1 MRKRIILLAALAAVL
16 VTVGSSAVAAP
27 DVRGLLKRT
36 GPRGLAVTLNDK
48 GCEMALKLARQS
60 ELIVYV
66 QLASAKD
73 LPAAQAAA
81 VRAKM
86 YGTRIY
92 VEAGKLS
99 RIHLAENLADLV
111 YAKSEAGV
119 SLAEM
124 RRVLRPGGTLVVADK
139 IASKRP
145 PAGMDEWT
153 HPYHGPDNNP
163 QTTDRIARWP
173 YLTRFMGKPFYG
185 AMPQVTVIAGGRI
198 FKLFGHFTSKRRE
211 WPYLHKVI
219 AINAYNGTVLWQ
231 RDLKKGFAIHRNTVV
246 ATDDTLYLADDT
258 SCKLIDPATGKIKG
272 EISPPASKVGGKC
285 WKWMAIDNGV
295 MYAMIGGPEM
305 LNENV
310 RGAHHGK
317 GWGWGGMGKAYG
329 GRNPD
334 PTKYPWGFGR
344 HIVAIDLD
352 TKEVKWVHKE
362 DELIDGRAIAMR
374 EGRIYYYCHEKHLVC
389 LDVAKG
395 DVVWKSTDERLLE
408 AIGPHYKAQF
418 AKTGFSSSVYMKAGD
433 KALYFA
439 GPQRTKLVA
448 ASTADGSLLWWKP
461 DGNKQLVLRKEG
473 LYAMGHGRA
482 RSQRYDPLTGKL
494 LKAYKFSRVSCTR
507 ATGSIDSI
515 FVRGQS
521 TFRLDIASDQ
531 PRLITPMRPPCT
543 DGVMIAHG
551 LLYWGPWMCDCNN
564 QLVGNIALGPAGDY
578 KHATKAVPAER
589 LERAPLRV
597 NGAEPTMIKIQAD
610 DWPTYRKDSHRS
622 SGTTVSVPAKVRPR
636 WTFTPDISA
645 TATAPVTAA
654 GMIFVGDSAGA
665 VRAINAK
672 TGNRVWKF
680 LTGGAITFPPTIYK
694 GYAYVGSADGWVYCL
709 VAADG
714 QLVWR
719 FRAAPIQRKIPVY
732 GKLYSNWPVASGV
745 LVEDGVAYFA
755 AGISNFDG
763 THVYALDAVTGE
775 MKWQNNTSGNLNPA
789 NEGGVGVQGCLLL
802 HKGKLHLAG
811 GNNVSPA
818 VYDAKTGKCSSK
830 VPHLWAAGKW
840 GFELFRGRDLYL
852 TGDRVQA
859 SGQKLYSPV
868 VDLDRPFPTP
878 NWIMQSFA
886 GDVLVARKYGRNGRK
901 FRRLPAGTDPTQAEK
916 QKVKPLW
923 ERHVFRKVHGVVVA
937 GNAVLFLGHMIDKED
952 NITTVAV
959 KAVNPADGKDLWQQ
973 VLPGPTVP
981 WGIAVDAAGQIIT
994 THRDGKVVCIGAAR

>member
-1 MRKRIILLAALAAVL
+1 M
-16 VTVGSSAVAAP
+16 AAP

-36 GPRGLAVTLNDK
+36 GLRGLAVTLNDK

-111 YAKSEAGV
+111 YAKSDAGV
-119 SLAEM
+119 SLDEM

-139 IASKRP
+139 IASKGP
-145 PAGMDEWT
+145 PAGMGDWS

-163 QTTDRIARWP
+163 QSADRLARWP
-173 YLTRFMGKPFYG
+173 YLTRFMAEPWYA
-185 AMPQVTVIAGGRI
+185 AMPQVSVAAGGRI

-211 WPYLHKVI
+211 WPYLHKMI
-219 AINAYNGTVLWQ
+219 AINAFNGTILWQ

-246 ATDDTLYLADDT
+246 ATAKVLYLADDT
-258 SCKLIDPATGKIKG
+258 SCKLIDPATGKIIG

-295 MYAMIGGPEM
+295 LYAMLGGPEM
-305 LNENV
+305 LNEEV
-310 RGAHHGK
+310 RGGHHGR

-329 GRNPD
+329 GKNPD

-352 TKEVKWVHKE
+352 TKKVLWIHEEK
-362 DELIDGRAIAMR
+362 ELIDGRAIAMKN
-374 EGRIYYYCHEKHLVC
+374 GRIYYYSHPNFLAC
-389 LDVAKG
+389 LEVAKG
-395 DVVWKSTDERLLE
+395 EVVWKSTDERLLK
-408 AIGPHYKAQF
+408 AIGPHFKAQF
-418 AKTGFSSSVYMKAGD
+418 ASTGYSSSAYLKAGD

-448 ASTADGSLLWWKP
+448 ASTEDGRLLWWKA
-461 DGNKQLVLRKEG
+461 DGNKQLVLRPEG

-482 RSQRYDPLTGKL
+482 RSQRYHPLTGKL
-494 LKAYKFSRVSCTR
+494 LKEYRFSRVSCTR

-543 DGVMIAHG
+543 DGVMIANG

-578 KHATKAVPAER
+578 KHATKARGRER
-589 LERAPLRV
+589 TQWMLDESATPLAV
-597 NGAEPTMIKIQAD
+597 MVGPN
-610 DWPTYRKDSHRS
+610 DWPTYRKDNHRS
-622 SGTTVSVPAKVRPR
+622 GGTKVKVPARVRPLWR
-636 WTFTPDISA
+636 FTPPTPA
-645 TATAPVTAA
+645 VATAPVTA
-654 GMIFVGDSAGA
+654 GGLVFVGDSAGA
-665 VRAINAK
+665 VRAIEAD
-672 TGNRVWKF
+672 TGKLKWEF
-680 LTGGAITFPPTIYK
+680 LTGGAVTFPPTIYK
-694 GYAYVGSADGWVYCL
+694 GDAYVGSADGWVYRL
-709 VAADG
+709 RAADG
-714 QLVWR
+714 EPIWR
-719 FRAAPIQRKIPVY
+719 FRAAPIERKIPVY

-763 THVYALDAVTGE
+763 THVYALDVKTGNI
-775 MKWQNNTSGNLNPA
+775 KWQNNTSGNLNPA

-802 HKGKLHLAG
+802 HKGKLYLAG

-818 VYDAKTGKCSSK
+818 VYDAKTGKCFNE
-830 VPHLWAAGKW
+830 VPHLWVAGKW
-840 GFELFRGRDLYL
+840 GNKLFHGRDLYL
-852 TGDRVQA
+852 AGDRVLA
-859 SGQKLYSPV
+859 SGQKLYSPS
-868 VDLDRPFPTP
+868 VDLDRPFTTAE
-878 NWIMQSFA
+878 WIMQSSV
-886 GDVLVARKYGRNGRK
+886 GDVLVARKYGRNGRT
-901 FRRLPAGTDPTQAEK
+901 FRRLPAGTDPTKAGN
-916 QKVKPLW
+916 VKPLW
-923 ERHVFRKVHGVVVA
+923 ERKVFRKVHGVVATGSV
-937 GNAVLFLGHMIDKED
+937 VLFLGHDIDRED
-952 NITTVAV
+952 RITAV
-959 KAVNPADGKDLWQQ
+959 KVMAVEPRSGAPVWTQT
-973 VLPGPTVP
+973 LPGPTVP
-981 WGIAVDAAGQIIT
+981 WGIAVDAAGRVIT
-994 THRDGKVVCIGAAR
+994 THRDGSVVCIGR